1 MIHFLRLIRPINLF
15 VIALIMYSLRFYFVN
30 KTGEYGPFVSLSNEF
45 DYFLLV
51 FSTVI
56 IAAGGNIINDYFD
69 VKADKINKPHK
80 VIIGKYIK
88 PRLAI
93 VWHWILNFIAFSIAV
108 YLSLKFDTFWYVFI
122 HLLSIN
128 LLWIYSMRLK
138 RKFLIGNIV
147 VSLLTALVP
156 ILAGIFILNFIWSI
170 PEGGKIDVT
179 NPIPLITHKELDLI
193 ILLIF
198 SAFAFFLNLVRE
210 IIKDV
215 EDIEGDKLLRAKTI
229 PMILGERKARIIS
242 LILLIFVLISAMI
255 GLYLFVIELKFQL
268 RIIDIILFGLISL
281 FLFLAIFFLKS
292 TDRKQLKYADRSLK
306 VAMIIGS
313 LLPLIWSLIVVKG

>member
-1 MIHFLRLIRPINLF
+1 
-15 VIALIMYSLRFYFVN
+15 MYSLRFYFVN
-30 KTGEYGPFVSLSNEF
+30 KTWGDGPFVILKNEF

-80 VIIGKYIK
+80 VIIGKHIK

-108 YLSLKFDTFWYVFI
+108 YLSLKFNTFWYLFI

-128 LLWIYSMRLK
+128 LLWIYSMKLK

-156 ILAGIFILNFIWSI
+156 ILAGIFLIQLKWSVLI
-170 PEGGKIDVT
+170 GGNIDAI
-179 NPIPLITHKELDLI
+179 NPISFFTHKKLDLI

-198 SAFAFFLNLVRE
+198 SSFAFFLNLVRE

-229 PMILGERKARIIS
+229 PMVLGERKARIIS
-242 LILLIFVLISAMI
+242 LILLIFILISAMI

-292 TDRKQLKYADRSLK
+292 KERKQLKYADRSLK

-313 LLPLIWSLIVVKG
+313 LLPLIWSLIVVKV

>member
-1 MIHFLRLIRPINLF
+1 
-15 VIALIMYSLRFYFVN
+15 MYSLRFYFVN
-30 KTGEYGPFVSLSNEF
+30 KGSVNGEFRLLKNEF

-80 VIIGKYIK
+80 VIIGKHIK

-108 YLSLKFDTFWYVFI
+108 YLSLKFNTFWYVFI

-128 LLWIYSMRLK
+128 LLWIYSMKLK
-138 RKFLIGNIV
+138 RKFLIGNVV

-156 ILAGIFILNFIWSI
+156 FLSGIFLKQTFDLETPPIENKYYNTITYDPAYFQMLVFFILAS
-170 PEGGKIDVT
+170 
-179 NPIPLITHKELDLI
+179 
-193 ILLIF
+193 
-198 SAFAFFLNLVRE
+198 FAFFLNLVRE

-215 EDIEGDKLLRAKTI
+215 EDVEGDKVLKAKTI
-229 PMILGERKARIIS
+229 PIVLGERKARIIS
-242 LILLIFVLISAMI
+242 LMLLIFILASSIL
-255 GLYLFVIELKFQL
+255 GLYFFTQSIFIQL
-268 RIIDIILFGLISL
+268 RLIDYILFGFIAF

-292 TDRKQLKYADRSLK
+292 KERKQLKYADRSLK